1 MSRLRSYNL
10 ISQKFVTKYDDIPF
24 IQTNHKSDLKY
35 HVAVEVFNTDYMTS
49 FFSTFDV
56 SDLYAIY
63 ILNEENLY
71 YYSDLNIISKHN
83 FYSATII
90 IVKAESGFFKSIE
103 YNNQSELATSFFF
116 RTDAF
121 ETLKT
126 EEILSTSLYEKEISV
141 GSFRKT
147 IVTCDL
153 LKLLDNNDIKSVMKF
168 YTHRTEAS
176 IEKALN
182 LNDFVLDENE
192 DFISTIEISSFQQ
205 NK

>member
-1 MSRLRSYNL
+1 MSRLRIYNL
-10 ISQKFVTKYDDIPF
+10 ISQRFVTKYDDIPF

-35 HVAVEVFNTDYMTS
+35 HVAVDVFNTDYMTS
-49 FFSTFDV
+49 FFRTFDV
-56 SDLYAIY
+56 SYLYAIY

-71 YYSDLNIISKHN
+71 YYSDFNIISKHN
-83 FYSATII
+83 FYGATII
-90 IVKAESGFFKSIE
+90 IVKAELDFFKSIE

-126 EEILSTSLYEKEISV
+126 EEILSKSLYEKEISA

-147 IVTCDL
+147 IVACDL
-153 LKLLDNNDIKSVMKF
+153 LKLLDNTNINSVMKF

-176 IEKALN
+176 IEKALK
-182 LNDFVLDENE
+182 LNDFILDENE
-192 DFISTIEISSFQQ
+192 DFISTIEISSFQE
-205 NK
+205 KK

>member
-1 MSRLRSYNL
+1 MSRLRSFNL
-10 ISQKFVTKYDDIPF
+10 ISQKFVAKYDDIPF
-24 IQTNHKSDLKY
+24 IQTTHQSDLKY
-35 HVAVEVFNTDYMTS
+35 HVAVDVFNTDYMTS
-49 FFSTFDV
+49 FFRTFDV

-71 YYSDLNIISKHN
+71 YYSDFNIISRHN
-83 FYSATII
+83 FYGATIM

-126 EEILSTSLYEKEISV
+126 EEILSKSLYEKEISA

-147 IVTCDL
+147 IVACDL
-153 LKLLDNNDIKSVMKF
+153 LKLLDNIDINSVMKF

-176 IEKALN
+176 IEKALK
-182 LNDFVLDENE
+182 LNDFILDENE

>member
-1 MSRLRSYNL
+1 MSRLRTYNL

-24 IQTNHKSDLKY
+24 IQTKHKSDLKY
-35 HVAVEVFNTDYMTS
+35 HVAIEVFNTDYMTS

-56 SDLYAIY
+56 SDLYEIY

-71 YYSDLNIISKHN
+71 YYSDFNIISKHT
-83 FYSATII
+83 FYGATII
-90 IVKAESGFFKSIE
+90 IVKAELGFFKSIE

-116 RTDAF
+116 RTDSF

-126 EEILSTSLYEKEISV
+126 KEILSKSLYEKEISA

-147 IVTCDL
+147 IVACDL
-153 LKLLDNNDIKSVMKF
+153 LKLLDNIDINSVMKF

-176 IEKALN
+176 IEKALK

>member
-1 MSRLRSYNL
+1 MTPLRSYNL
-10 ISQKFVTKYDDIPF
+10 ISQKFVTKYEDIPF

-35 HVAVEVFNTDYMTS
+35 HVAVEVFNTDYMMS
-49 FFSTFDV
+49 FFRTFDV

-71 YYSDLNIISKHN
+71 YYSDFNIIAKHN
-83 FYSATII
+83 LYGATII
-90 IVKAESGFFKSIE
+90 IVKAELNFFKSIE
-103 YNNQSELATSFFF
+103 YNNQTELSTSFFF

-126 EEILSTSLYEKEISV
+126 EEILSKSLYEKEINV
-141 GSFRKT
+141 GRFRKT

-153 LKLLDNNDIKSVMKF
+153 LKLLDNIDINSVMKF

-176 IEKALN
+176 IEKALK

-192 DFISTIEISSFQQ
+192 DFISTIEIVGLI
-205 NK
+205 K